1 MKFLLNVK
9 RKLVNF
15 SKCEYQTTVVVERDI
30 FKRELEKVQN
40 ENDVLLG
47 KHIAKAQQM
56 RNEDINLPDTTEE
69 LQFYCLQKQEE
80 LITIKAAKENMEE
93 ALKGDIQ
100 MLKNQLMG
108 EQTTK
113 ERLED
118 TYTQELDNLREKLG
132 ILESVQQE
140 LKLQQSQNDELDK
153 RINALLEDLKTRE
166 EKISH
171 LQAQI
176 EELLAAKSKLEE
188 EIHILKSK
196 VQSLQSDLD
205 NSEAVQRDFC
215 KALTITSDGIRK
227 NKTVR

>member
-1 MKFLLNVK
+1 MPDIFFLLFK
-9 RKLVNF
+9 QL
-15 SKCEYQTTVVVERDI
+15 ER
-30 FKRELEKVQN
+30 VQN

-100 MLKNQLMG
+100 MLKNQLMS
-108 EQTTK
+108 EQTAK

-118 TYTQELDNLREKLG
+118 TYTQELDNLREQLG

-140 LKLQQSQNDELDK
+140 LSVQQSQNSELDK
-153 RINALLEDLKTRE
+153 RLTSLLEDLKSRE
-166 EKISH
+166 EKISQ

-176 EELLAAKSKLEE
+176 EELLAAK
-188 EIHILKSK
+188 
-196 VQSLQSDLD
+196 
-205 NSEAVQRDFC
+205 
-215 KALTITSDGIRK
+215 
-227 NKTVR
+227 

>member
-1 MKFLLNVK
+1 
-9 RKLVNF
+9 
-15 SKCEYQTTVVVERDI
+15 
-30 FKRELEKVQN
+30 
-40 ENDVLLG
+40 
-47 KHIAKAQQM
+47 
-56 RNEDINLPDTTEE
+56 
-69 LQFYCLQKQEE
+69 
-80 LITIKAAKENMEE
+80 MEE

-176 EELLAAKSKLEE
+176 EELLAAKMELEK
-188 EIHILKSK
+188 IR
-196 VQSLQSDLD
+196 QSDSEVRWQHDEDVPDCNTCKKAFQSRKEKFHCSHCGKIFCLECSSRTVYSGPKKRQFKVCNVCHTLLD
-205 NSEAVQRDFC
+205 HKTAPYFS
-215 KALTITSDGIRK
+215 SDPPQ
-227 NKTVR
+227 TPS